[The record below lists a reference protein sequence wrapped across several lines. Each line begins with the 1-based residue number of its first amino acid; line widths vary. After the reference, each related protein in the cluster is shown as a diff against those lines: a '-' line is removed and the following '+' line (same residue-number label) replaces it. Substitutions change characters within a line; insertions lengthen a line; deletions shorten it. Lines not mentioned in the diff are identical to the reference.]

1 MPDGN
6 KLWVRAGSFAAS
18 VRQGPDVRVW
28 WKSSKP
34 MDAGHSIVMQDVEQA
49 RRLALRHGWNAT
61 AFQVV
66 NPGIGHWF
74 SADREAMAG
83 YVASRGVRVVAG
95 APICAE
101 ERLGEVMTAFEQDAR
116 SHRHRVCYFGAAGRV
131 LSLIRDR
138 PGYSTVILGA
148 QPVWN
153 PAGWARIIAT
163 HASLRAQLFRARNK
177 GVRVEEW
184 SPAAAQDHP
193 ALRRVLAEWLARRAL
208 PPLHFLVEPETLD
221 RLEGRRIFVAIRA
234 GEPVGFVNCSPVP
247 ARAGWLTEQFIRGRE
262 APNGAVELLL
272 DAAVRAVAAEGAQYV
287 TMGLVPLS
295 NQTWDATWINPVW
308 LRWILTWVR
317 AHGQRFYNFAGLE
330 QFKAKF
336 CPDSWETIYA
346 IANQPRF
353 TPGMLY
359 AIAHAFSRGSPLA
372 AVGQG
377 MLKAA
382 RQELAWLWGS

>member
-1 MPDGN
+1 
-6 KLWVRAGSFAAS
+6 
-18 VRQGPDVRVW
+18 
-28 WKSSKP
+28 
-34 MDAGHSIVMQDVEQA
+34 MQDVELA

-66 NPGIGHWF
+66 NPGMCHWF
-74 SADREAMAG
+74 SPGRDALTG
-83 YVASRGVRVVAG
+83 YVESLGVRVVAG

-101 ERLGEVMTAFEQDAR
+101 ERLGEVIAAFEQEAR
-116 SHRHRVCYFGAAGRV
+116 LHRQRVCYFGAAGRV
-131 LSLIRDR
+131 MSLLGDR

-153 PAGWARIIAT
+153 PAGWAAVIAN
-163 HASLRAQLFRARNK
+163 HASLRAQLSRARNK

-184 SPAAAQDHP
+184 PAAAAHNHP
-193 ALRRVLAEWLARRAL
+193 ALHRLLAEWLAMRTL

-221 RLEGRRIFVAIRA
+221 RLEGRRIFVALRA

-247 ARAGWLTEQFIRGRE
+247 ARSGWLTEQFIRGKL
-262 APNGAVELLL
+262 APNGTVELLL
-272 DAAVRAVAAEGAQYV
+272 DAAVRALAADGARYV

-295 NQTWDATWINPVW
+295 SHTWDATCINPVW
-308 LRWILTWVR
+308 LRWLLTWVR

-336 CPDSWETIYA
+336 SPDSWETIYA

-353 TPGMLY
+353 TPAMLY
-359 AIAHAFSRGSPLA
+359 AIAHAFSRGSPLI
-372 AVGQG
+372 AVGRG
-377 MLKAA
+377 ILKAA
-382 RQELAWLWGS
+382 RQELAWLVGS